1 MKNLKRSFLA
11 LLLILTLIVSS
22 IVPVSAATTSSGSQP
37 AQYSSQYNSGTRDV
51 VCTTL
56 DGTSADDY
64 YTNSYAYD
72 KLDDLSSSALLTTL
86 RTLMTNTH
94 TYKTTYNECHTLAN
108 RSDCEEG
115 NGKGNT
121 SSEQK
126 VLLLYTSYT
135 SNQSEWNGWNRE
147 HVWPKSLG
155 GNNDSDRGGGAD
167 LHHIRP
173 SDAGVNS
180 SRGNK
185 KYGEAG
191 ANATEKYGTKPA
203 VGVLGGTYNSTYF
216 EPLDNVKGDVARIC
230 LYVWVRWG
238 SDWGANNI
246 TQVFQSVDVLL
257 EWCALDPVDT
267 WEMGRN
273 EVIEDIQGN
282 RNVFIDYP
290 ELAWLLFDREIPSDM
305 VTPSG
310 EAAKG
315 TGGSGSGS
323 GSTTPSVCQHTTTE
337 LRGVIAVSC
346 TVNGYTGDT
355 YCKTCNTKISD
366 GQSIPATGHNNTV
379 TQNKVTAT
387 CGQEGYT
394 GDTYCNDCKTIVA
407 YGESIPTTSHMW
419 RQTVADGV
427 TTRTCVN
434 CGEVEIRGG
443 ENCTHSGTRVV
454 NKVNATCST
463 EGYTGDKVCG
473 YCGVTVSY
481 GTSIPTTAHT
491 WGDWVDTSED
501 EQTRACTKCDAT
513 ETRESVC
520 EHTETVMSGYI
531 EASCTYEGYTGDVH
545 CFYCYE
551 LIEAGHATPMIAHEW
566 SDWTDNGDG
575 FETRACGSCGETESR
590 EATEIPCPHNDTVR
604 VDKVD
609 ATCDTAGYT
618 GDWYCN
624 DCGEVT
630 GIGSVI
636 PAHGHVWGA
645 PEITKEPTA
654 TEDGEQS
661 ETCQNCGEVVTT
673 VIPATGEDI
682 TDDPIEPEV
691 NDANVIVNILVAH
704 LLETILWNLLA

>member
-11 LLLILTLIVSS
+11 LLLIFTLIVSS
-22 IVPVSAATTSSGSQP
+22 IVPVSAATTTSGSQP
-37 AQYSSQYNSGTRDV
+37 TEYSSQYNSGTRDV

-323 GSTTPSVCQHTTTE
+323 GSTTPSVCSHTNTE
-337 LRGVIAVSC
+337 LRGVITATC
-346 TVNGYTGDT
+346 TVAGYTGDT
-355 YCKTCNTKISD
+355 YCKTCNTKLAD
-366 GQSIPATGHNNTV
+366 GQTVSATGHNNTKI
-379 TQNKVTAT
+379 QNKVNAT
-387 CGQEGYT
+387 CSTEGYT
-394 GDTYCNDCKTIVA
+394 GDTYCCDCQTVIA
-407 YGESIPTTSHMW
+407 YGE
-419 RQTVADGV
+419 TVATISHIWGSWVTLDDGV
-427 TTRTCVN
+427 KTRSCAVCST
-434 CGEVEIRGG
+434 VETRGG
-443 ENCTHSGTRVV
+443 DNCTHSATRTT

-473 YCGVTVSY
+473 YCGVTISY
-481 GTSIPTTAHT
+481 GTTIPTTDHS
-491 WGDWVDTSED
+491 WGDWTDNGDGTEIRECANCDESES
-501 EQTRACTKCDAT
+501 
-513 ETRESVC
+513 REAVAVC
-520 EHTETVMSGYI
+520 QHTETEVRDAV
-531 EASCTYEGYTGDVH
+531 EATCTAAGYTGDT
-545 CFYCYE
+545 YCKTC
-551 LIEAGHATPMIAHEW
+551 GTKTATGEVIVSNGHEW
-566 SDWTDNGDG
+566 SDWTDNTDG
-575 FETRACGSCGETESR
+575 GHIRTCLGCGKTETKDPIVTPCTHTNMVTVGEI
-590 EATEIPCPHNDTVR
+590 A
-604 VDKVD
+604 
-609 ATCDTAGYT
+609 ATCTAPGYT
-618 GDWYCN
+618 GDWYCA
-624 DCGEVT
+624 DCDTVISEGQTTDAT
-630 GIGSVI
+630 GHSWSDPV
-636 PAHGHVWGA
+636 
-645 PEITKEPTA
+645 ITKQPTA
-654 TEDGEQS
+654 LEDGEQ
-661 ETCQNCGEVVTT
+661 VVICAHCNESVVT
-673 VIPATGEDI
+673 VIPATGDI
-682 TDDPIEPEV
+682 EGE
-691 NDANVIVNILVAH
+691 IVVFLYYHIVET
-704 LLETILWNLLA
+704 LLGKLFA